1 MAVKRTN
8 LEKDSKEYRTVSQ
21 SFHKTMPEHQALIVM
36 VEKMT
41 NNNLFQKYK
50 RRLLRKG

>member
-8 LEKDSKEYRTVSQ
+8 LEKDTKEYRTVSQ
-21 SFHKTMPEHQALIVM
+21 SFLKTMPEHQALIAM

-41 NNNLFQKYK
+41 IIIYSRNT
-50 RRLLRKG
+50 KGNC